1 MKKKSH
7 KIVNL
12 ILKMSQH
19 SKNRHKNVNL
29 GDKKW
34 QTCEEKVTII
44 TNEKNH
50 KNINLIDKKWRT
62 S

>member
-1 MKKKSH
+1 
-7 KIVNL
+7 
-12 ILKMSQH
+12 MSQH